1 MSDPESLVPAT
12 ASVAAPADT
21 AAAASVE
28 SGEAPA
34 PLRLPSRV
42 GSSHVARQVKHG
54 LRATRGVR
62 RHLRSI
68 RVVLN
73 AFLLLALLYTI
84 ALTQALLI
92 PLVLAAFIGL
102 ALNPVVAAGARH
114 HLPRWLVASVLM
126 LGLMGAIG
134 TGISLVAQ
142 PAVGWFQGAPKAI
155 KTLMPKLK
163 GITEPFEAANRAT
176 QTLVNGAPTRA
187 RARAAAPPTV
197 AAFTAWDALAKAPTI
212 LISVLTVVLLV
223 FFFLIYGDSLLR
235 RLVEI
240 VPDFRSKRSAVGV
253 VRSIQTEVSR
263 YILTTAMINF
273 CLGALTA
280 AMLWFLHMP
289 DPLLW
294 GTVAMLANF
303 IPYVGAITTTG
314 VLTLVGLIHFNTLG
328 AAITPALCFIFF
340 TVMEGNLITPM
351 VLGQRMRISPIAIL
365 IWLLI
370 WGWLWGIPG
379 VLLAVPML
387 TCVKIISENVNGW
400 TWFAL
405 LVQR

>member
-1 MSDPESLVPAT
+1 MSDPEPL
-12 ASVAAPADT
+12 APLELSEE
-21 AAAASVE
+21 AAATVSAMSDETPPPLLHHRTV
-28 SGEAPA
+28 SGYA
-34 PLRLPSRV
+34 
-42 GSSHVARQVKHG
+42 ARQVKHG
-54 LRATRGVR
+54 LRTTRGVR
-62 RHLRSI
+62 RHLHAI
-68 RVVLN
+68 RIVLN

-84 ALTQALLI
+84 ALTQTLLI

-102 ALNPVVAAGARH
+102 ALNPVVAVGARH
-114 HLPRWLVASVLM
+114 GLPRWLVASVLM

-134 TGISLVAQ
+134 SGISFVAQ
-142 PAVGWFQGAPKAI
+142 PAIGWFQRAPQAV
-155 KTLMPKLK
+155 KTLLPKLK

-187 RARAAAPPTV
+187 HVAAAAAAKVP
-197 AAFTAWDALAKAPTI
+197 AFTAWDALAKAPTI
-212 LISVLTVVLLV
+212 LVSVLTVVLLV
-223 FFFLIYGDSLLR
+223 FFFLMYGDSLLR

-240 VPDFRSKRSAVGV
+240 VPDFQSKRHAVEV

-303 IPYVGAITTTG
+303 IPYVGAVTTTA
-314 VLTLVGLIHFNTLG
+314 VLLLVGLVHFDTLG
-328 AAITPALCFIFF
+328 AAITPVLCFVFF
-340 TVMEGNLITPM
+340 TLMEGNLITPM

-365 IWLLI
+365 IWLLV

-387 TCVKIISENVNGW
+387 TCVKIVAGHVRGW
-400 TWFAL
+400 GWFAL